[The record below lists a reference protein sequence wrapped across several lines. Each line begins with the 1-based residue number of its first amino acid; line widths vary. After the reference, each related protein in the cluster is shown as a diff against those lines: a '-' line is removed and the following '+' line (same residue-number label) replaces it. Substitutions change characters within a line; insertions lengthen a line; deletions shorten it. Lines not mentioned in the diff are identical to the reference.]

1 MKFLAAFIKFVLL
14 LILISSVYSAPYI
27 QKSNDLDDM
36 QAVYVPVRYIYP
48 SNTFQKRWSRLEPS
62 IRFFRKILTTQT
74 IS

>member
-14 LILISSVYSAPYI
+14 LILTVSSVYSAPYI

-36 QAVYVPVRYIYP
+36 QAVYVPVHLSLASDSSESEEKKTP
-48 SNTFQKRWSRLEPS
+48 SKPWNP
-62 IRFFRKILTTQT
+62 